1 MTAPNRNTLWASAIV
16 EELARAGVSAAVV
29 SPGSRSTPL
38 TTALARHEDVH
49 VFSQLDERSAAF
61 FALGRA
67 RRTGEVTPLVCTSGT
82 AAANYHPAV
91 VEADEARVPL
101 LALTADRPPELR
113 DSGANQT
120 VDQEKLYG
128 DAVRYYK
135 DLPEPAADERALKSV
150 RTTVARARAAA
161 EGTAAGPVHLNVPFA
176 KPLEPTP
183 VEGDV
188 PADLDPEAATGR
200 DGPYVSRHAGAP
212 ELDDTTL
219 RELATA
225 LDADR
230 GLIVAGPADP
240 PGLDAEAVTAL
251 SHATG
256 FPVLAD
262 PLSGVRFGGH
272 TRVAPVIG
280 GYDAYVS
287 ADLADAAAFDLL
299 AGSAAEDRDDGDAT
313 AAAAPDAF
321 LEGRVLETV
330 VEELPDPATLF
341 VSNSMPVRDL
351 DRFAAPST
359 TSVTVL
365 GNRGASGID
374 GIVSTAL
381 GAGSA
386 TTDDLTLVT
395 GDIALYH
402 DANGLLAL
410 DRCDVDATIV
420 AINNDG
426 GGIFHKLPVEAFDPP
441 FTEQFKT
448 PHGVDFEP
456 LSELY
461 GVDFARIDAR
471 GEAAGGETRGG
482 DGAAANALAP
492 DEATAALRDA
502 LATARSEPGS
512 HLIEVRTD
520 AEASHRARE
529 ALRERVVERVREA

>member
-1 MTAPNRNTLWASAIV
+1 METLVI
-16 EELARAGVSAAVV
+16 AGGRVLRPDGRV
-29 SPGSRSTPL
+29 T
-38 TTALARHEDVH
+38 EDDV
-49 VFSQLDERSAAF
+49 
-61 FALGRA
+61 
-67 RRTGEVTPLVCTSGT
+67 LVDADAGT
-82 AAANYHPAV
+82 
-91 VEADEARVPL
+91 VEAVGPDL
-101 LALTADRPPELR
+101 DGDRRL
-113 DSGANQT
+113 D
-120 VDQEKLYG
+120 
-128 DAVRYYK
+128 
-135 DLPEPAADERALKSV
+135 
-150 RTTVARARAAA
+150 A
-161 EGTAAGPVHLNVPFA
+161 EGGVVMPGLVNAHTHVAMTLLRGY
-176 KPLEPTP
+176 
-183 VEGDV
+183 
-188 PADLDPEAATGR
+188 ADDK
-200 DGPYVSRHAGAP
+200 
-212 ELDDTTL
+212 
-219 RELATA
+219 A
-225 LDADR
+225 LDAWLQEDIWPAEAALTPDDIEAGAAR
-230 GLIVAGPADP
+230 GLLEMIRTGTTAFADMYFEM
-240 PGLDAEAVTAL
+240 D
-251 SHATG
+251 
-256 FPVLAD
+256 
-262 PLSGVRFGGH
+262 
-272 TRVAPVIG
+272 RVA
-280 GYDAYVS
+280 
-287 ADLADAAAFDLL
+287 AAVDR
-299 AGSAAEDRDDGDAT
+299 AGLRARLGPGVVTVGKDDGDAT